1 MQPRANGDDARDVPG
16 RRQPSYESSRAHP
29 AEDNEPT
36 PPVSPEPAPGPS
48 IDPELEADLGPELAF
63 RGDTLEAELE
73 ALREELVEWRDR
85 AQRTQ
90 AEFDNYRK
98 RVQRDQADAIARAG
112 ERIISELVPS
122 LDNLERAIDHTTA
135 GGDLT
140 QLLSGVEAVHQQV
153 LGVLAR
159 EGVTVIDPFGQPF
172 DPYKHEAVGQREDP
186 DVPDGTVVEVF
197 HKGYEMH
204 GRVLRHAMVVV
215 ATGGPPPKE

>member
-1 MQPRANGDDARDVPG
+1 MQPRSHGDDVREPSG
-16 RRQPSYESSRAHP
+16 RREPDQESS
-29 AEDNEPT
+29 AEPGGQQAA
-36 PPVSPEPAPGPS
+36 PPKPEPA
-48 IDPELEADLGPELAF
+48 IDPELEDDLGPELAY

-73 ALREELVEWRDR
+73 AVREELVSWRDR
-85 AQRTQ
+85 AHRAQ
-90 AEFDNYRK
+90 ADFENYRK
-98 RVQRDQADAIARAG
+98 RVQRDQAEAIARAG
-112 ERIISELVPS
+112 ERIIGELIPS

-135 GGDLT
+135 GGDLK

-159 EGVTVIDPFGQPF
+159 EGVTVIDPFGQQF

-186 DVPDGTVVEVF
+186 DVADGTVIEVF
-197 HKGYEMH
+197 QKGYEMH

>member
-16 RRQPSYESSRAHP
+16 RRQPSHESSRAHP

-186 DVPDGTVVEVF
+186 DVSDGTVVEVF